1 MTSHPFA
8 GTIYGLGHTISNY
21 QIKQNEYALIDSS
34 SDSKNYGVGLFA
46 SLSGRLYDINIKNV
60 KVSGKNFVGGLVG
73 MMTGNSIVENCHLEN
88 ETNSNI
94 TGYNNYIYT
103 VGDIRVGGVVGRLFE
118 GQVLACTYNGKEKNT
133 IG

>member
-8 GTIYGLGHTISNY
+8 GTIYGLGHTINNY

-60 KVSGKNFVGGLVG
+60 KVSGKNFVGG
-73 MMTGNSIVENCHLEN
+73 
-88 ETNSNI
+88 
-94 TGYNNYIYT
+94 
-103 VGDIRVGGVVGRLFE
+103 VVGRLFE

>member
-1 MTSHPFA
+1 M
-8 GTIYGLGHTISNY
+8 
-21 QIKQNEYALIDSS
+21 
-34 SDSKNYGVGLFA
+34 
-46 SLSGRLYDINIKNV
+46 SGRLYDINIKNV

-73 MMTGNSIVENCHLEN
+73 MMIGNSIVENCHLEN